1 MKTRKLLLFVLII
14 ALAFTVHIPS
24 SMAEATPPIAQGV
37 TKKPVYVYWGKS
49 EAYPIIGLLGANE
62 EIDIYEYDKTWV
74 LTKYESWVTY
84 NGTTV
89 ANGFYGYLKRK
100 DVTCDPP
107 LEGDQSDKADTGPG
121 KRKKRP
127 PKRNNPGV
135 SVSPAPT
142 TAGTPVP
149 ASPNPTAT
157 VEDLMEYDWLIRT
170 PGVCSQTIDVGD
182 NMKYKAQFS
191 LMAFKFGGYSASSLP
206 VFNDGNHNDYC
217 GYCSFNLEQKTQD
230 VLNDHNLSFLQGLGG
245 VSIDAFTNNGRF
257 FIDSQTDNGT
267 RAIFTL
273 NMMATST
280 INPQINDEYM
290 GISVGGEMFNSTQM
304 QPLDMR
310 LEPSAGGY
318 QLVLL
323 NMKPGGGDLKF
334 PAMLEKFPLSDIDK
348 AERERLKKEGE
359 ERMRQQSKELLD
371 KILEDWR
378 NRLKTKFDD
387 ESNLPKEDGEV
398 ATEEDPPVVPSD
410 PSDNDTAPGK
420 DQAPVPNGSADSEDV
435 PPEEG
440 ATSGGSHTLAP
451 LTGGGTSENVD
462 FFPGDN

>member
-1 MKTRKLLLFVLII
+1 M
-14 ALAFTVHIPS
+14 HS
-24 SMAEATPPIAQGV
+24 PI
-37 TKKPVYVYWGKS
+37 
-49 EAYPIIGLLGANE
+49 
-62 EIDIYEYDKTWV
+62 
-74 LTKYESWVTY
+74 
-84 NGTTV
+84 
-89 ANGFYGYLKRK
+89 
-100 DVTCDPP
+100 
-107 LEGDQSDKADTGPG
+107 
-121 KRKKRP
+121 
-127 PKRNNPGV
+127 
-135 SVSPAPT
+135 
-142 TAGTPVP
+142 TAG
-149 ASPNPTAT
+149 
-157 VEDLMEYDWLIRT
+157 
-170 PGVCSQTIDVGD
+170 
-182 NMKYKAQFS
+182 FS
-191 LMAFKFGGYSASSLP
+191 
-206 VFNDGNHNDYC
+206 
-217 GYCSFNLEQKTQD
+217 
-230 VLNDHNLSFLQGLGG
+230 
-245 VSIDAFTNNGRF
+245 SIPKPQRNKSH
-257 FIDSQTDNGT
+257 FIS
-267 RAIFTL
+267 I
-273 NMMATST
+273 MMAPST

-290 GISVGGEMFNSTQM
+290 GISVGGEIFNSTQM